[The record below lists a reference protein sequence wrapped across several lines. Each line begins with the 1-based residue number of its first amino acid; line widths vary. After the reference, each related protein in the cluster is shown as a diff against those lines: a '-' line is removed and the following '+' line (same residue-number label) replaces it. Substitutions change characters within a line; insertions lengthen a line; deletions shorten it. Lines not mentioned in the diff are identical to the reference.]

1 MRFPT
6 SPAPHVVRPR
16 SVSRVMSLVLV
27 MLIPATVVHVLL
39 FGSGLLLQMV
49 IATGAALAAEAVM
62 LKLRS
67 QPLRPALTDYSAPV
81 TAVLL
86 AFALPPLAPWW
97 LAASGAA
104 FAVIFAKHLF
114 GGLGRNLFNPAM
126 VGYAALLLSFPAQ
139 MTLWPEPGIAPR
151 PGFFDTALIVLTGT
165 PPGALAW
172 DAITGAT
179 PLDAVRTGLIIGQT
193 MQETRAASLFGS
205 FGGKGS
211 EWLALAIFAGG
222 IGLLA
227 TKIIRWHI
235 PAAMLGTIIVMT
247 GFLHSLDPG
256 MYPDVLFQLTSGAT
270 LLGAFFIA
278 CDPVTTAASDRG
290 RLLFGAGV
298 GVLVVVIR
306 TWGHYPDGVA
316 FAVLIMNAF
325 VPLLD
330 RYTVPRIYGHT
341 QRP

>member
-1 MRFPT
+1 
-6 SPAPHVVRPR
+6 
-16 SVSRVMSLVLV
+16 MSLVLV

-39 FGSGLLLQMV
+39 FGSGLLFQMA
-49 IATGAALAAEAVM
+49 IATSAALAAEAIM
-62 LKLRS
+62 LQLRHR
-67 QPLRPALTDYSAPV
+67 PLRPALTDYSAPV

-104 FAVIFAKHLF
+104 FAIVFAKHLF

-139 MTLWPEPGIAPR
+139 MTLWPEPGLAPR
-151 PGFFDTALIVLTGT
+151 PGLLDTALIVFTGT
-165 PPGALAW
+165 PPGALSW

-235 PAAMLGTIIVMT
+235 PVAMLGTMVVMT
-247 GFLHSLDPG
+247 GLLHSLDPG
-256 MYPDVLFQLTSGAT
+256 LYPDVLFQLTSGAT

-278 CDPVTTAASDRG
+278 CDPVTTAASERG

-298 GVLVVVIR
+298 GALVVVIR

-330 RYTVPRIYGHT
+330 RYTAPRIYGHT
-341 QRP
+341 ERP

>member
-1 MRFPT
+1 MQLLS

-16 SVSRVMSLVLV
+16 SVSQVMGLVLV
-27 MLIPATVVHVLL
+27 MLVPATVAHVLL
-39 FGSGLLLQMV
+39 SGPGLLLQMA
-49 IATGAALAAEAVM
+49 IATLGALAAEVLM
-62 LKLRS
+62 LQLRH
-67 QPLRPALTDYSAPV
+67 QPVRPSLTDCSTPV

-97 LAASGAA
+97 LAASGGM
-104 FAVIFAKHLF
+104 FAIIFAKHLS

-139 MTLWPEPGIAPR
+139 MTLWPEPGVAPR
-151 PGFFDTALIVLTGT
+151 PGLLDTAIIVLTGT
-165 PPGALAW
+165 PPAALPW

-193 MQETRAASLFGS
+193 MQETRAASLFGA
-205 FGGKGS
+205 FGGHGS

-222 IGLLA
+222 MGLLA
-227 TKIIRWHI
+227 TKVIRWHI
-235 PAAMLGTIIVMT
+235 PAAMLVTIVVAS
-247 GFLHSLDPG
+247 GLLHSLDPG
-256 MYPDVLFQLTSGAT
+256 AYPDVLFQLTSGAT

-298 GVLVVVIR
+298 GLLTVIIR

-316 FAVLIMNAF
+316 FAVLIMNAL

-341 QRP
+341 DRP